1 MEFLSLE
8 DPVEVPTVRVS
19 RSEAILLSIGLH
31 LLLVLLFLFGPGV
44 ASRVLPESILAFLG
58 ARPPASRAPSEVAG
72 PTTTKPENRA
82 KIPLKFAY
90 VRTPD
95 DHLVKANPAAKI
107 LSDKSRKA
115 SQEIPT
121 PPKLKEFSID
131 PHSEGTTVERIRPDP
146 RLAEGK
152 DAVDP
157 VPPGTDAS
165 RDKQQANLL
174 PPADGSGAA
183 EESDTGQSGKLG
195 REGGGPP
202 SSAVEGTGTL
212 RGGPGLQG

>member
-44 ASRVLPESILAFLG
+44 ASRVLPESILALLG
-58 ARPPASRAPSEVAG
+58 ARPPSLRAPSRISEQSA
-72 PTTTKPENRA
+72 PKPGDRA

-95 DHLVKANPAAKI
+95 DHLVKGNPAAKI

-115 SQEIPT
+115 SQEIQT
-121 PPKLKEFSID
+121 PPKVKEFSID

-165 RDKQQANLL
+165 VQKPQAHPL
-174 PPADGSGAA
+174 PPADREGIA
-183 EESDTGQSGKLG
+183 ENNDTGQAGQSGH
-195 REGGGPP
+195 EGGAPP
-202 SSAVEGTGTL
+202 LSAAEGLGTP
-212 RGGPGLQG
+212 RDSPGAHM

>member
-131 PHSEGTTVERIRPDP
+131 PHSEGTTVERIRPT
-146 RLAEGK
+146 
-152 DAVDP
+152 V
-157 VPPGTDAS
+157 VPS
-165 RDKQQANLL
+165 EC
-174 PPADGSGAA
+174 GS
-183 EESDTGQSGKLG
+183 KIG
-195 REGGGPP
+195 R
-202 SSAVEGTGTL
+202 AHV
-212 RGGPGLQG
+212 